1 MNGPMKL
8 ANNIFPNT
16 NGTGFG
22 KIQITN
28 MVEKNTTVEIAI
40 KELINFF
47 IIIRYKRRLKD

>member
-1 MNGPMKL
+1 MIGPMKL
-8 ANNIFPNT
+8 ISKIFPNT

-47 IIIRYKRRLKD
+47 ILIKFNRLKN

>member
-1 MNGPMKL
+1 MKL
-8 ANNIFPNT
+8 TIKIFPNT

-47 IIIRYKRRLKD
+47 MIVNLKVK